1 MIRSAP
7 ILAAPVLAAACAV
20 LVGGA
25 AEAATKAGVTMPD
38 TMQVEGATVQ
48 LNGLG
53 LRSFTMLRIRGYVGG
68 LYLTRKT
75 HDAEEALSEP
85 GPKALVID
93 YIRGASLS
101 QVHDLYM
108 DSSRKYCAHHSCSDS
123 QKASFEALLGT
134 IRPVKPGDS
143 SSFLMGAKGVDVLFD
158 GQPVAHLPDPAF
170 GRVILDSDLGEMPP
184 SAELKNG
191 LLGRDTG

>member
-1 MIRSAP
+1 MIRSAR
-7 ILAAPVLAAACAV
+7 VLAAACAV
-20 LVGGA
+20 LAGDA
-25 AEAATKAGVTMPD
+25 AAQAATKAGVTMPD
-38 TMQVEGATVQ
+38 TMQVDGTAVQ

-68 LYLTRKT
+68 LYLTTKT
-75 HDAEEALSEP
+75 HDAEEAMSEP

-123 QKASFEALLGT
+123 QKASFITLLGS

-143 SSFLMGAKGVDVLFD
+143 SSFLMSGKGVDVLFD
-158 GQPVAHLPDPAF
+158 GQPVAHLDDPAF

-184 SAELKNG
+184 SMELKNG
-191 LLGRDTG
+191 LLGREGS

>member
-1 MIRSAP
+1 MIRSAR
-7 ILAAPVLAAACAV
+7 VLAAACTV
-20 LVGGA
+20 LAGTVIVA
-25 AEAATKAGVTMPD
+25 RAATKAGVTMPD
-38 TMQVEGATVQ
+38 TMQVDGTTVQ

-53 LRSFTMLRIRGYVGG
+53 LRSFTMLHIRGYVGG

-75 HDAEEALSEP
+75 HDPEQALSEP

-93 YIRGASLS
+93 YIRGASVS

-108 DSSRKYCAHHSCSDS
+108 ESSRKYCAHHSCSDS
-123 QKASFEALLGT
+123 QKASFQALRGS

-143 SSFLMGAKGVDVLFD
+143 SSFLMSDKGVDVLFD
-158 GQPVAHLPDPAF
+158 GRPVAHLADPAF

-184 SAELKNG
+184 SMELKNG
-191 LLGRDTG
+191 LLGRDDG

>member
-1 MIRSAP
+1 MIRSAR
-7 ILAAPVLAAACAV
+7 VLAAACAV
-20 LVGGA
+20 LAGDAVLA
-25 AEAATKAGVTMPD
+25 QAATKAGVTMPD
-38 TMQVEGATVQ
+38 TMQVDGTTVQ

-53 LRSFTMLRIRGYVGG
+53 LRSFTLLRIRGYVGG

-75 HDAEEALSEP
+75 HDPEEALSEP

-93 YIRGASLS
+93 YIRGASVS

-123 QKASFEALLGT
+123 QKASFEALLGS

-143 SSFLMGAKGVDVLFD
+143 SSFLMSDKGVEVMFD
-158 GQPVAHLPDPAF
+158 GRPVAHLPDPAF

-191 LLGRDTG
+191 LLGRDGS

>member
-1 MIRSAP
+1 MIRSAR
-7 ILAAPVLAAACAV
+7 VLAAACAV
-20 LVGGA
+20 LA
-25 AEAATKAGVTMPD
+25 ADAVAARAATKAGVTMPD
-38 TMQVEGATVQ
+38 TMQVDGTTVQ

-53 LRSFTMLRIRGYVGG
+53 LRSFTLLRIRGYVGG

-75 HDAEEALSEP
+75 HDPEEALSEP

-108 DSSRKYCAHHSCSDS
+108 DSSRKYCAHHSCNDS
-123 QKASFEALLGT
+123 QKASFETLLGS

-143 SSFLMGAKGVDVLFD
+143 SSFLMSDKGVDVLFD
-158 GQPVAHLPDPAF
+158 GQTVAHLTDPAF

-184 SAELKNG
+184 SMELKNG
-191 LLGRDTG
+191 LLGRDGS

>member
-1 MIRSAP
+1 MIRSAR
-7 ILAAPVLAAACAV
+7 VLAAACAV
-20 LVGGA
+20 LAGDA
-25 AEAATKAGVTMPD
+25 AAQAATKAGVTMPD
-38 TMQVEGATVQ
+38 TMQVDGATVQ

-53 LRSFTMLRIRGYVGG
+53 LRSFTMLQIRGYVGG
-68 LYLTRKT
+68 LYLTTKT
-75 HDAEEALSEP
+75 HDAEEAMSEP

-123 QKASFEALLGT
+123 QKASFITLLGS

-143 SSFLMGAKGVDVLFD
+143 SSFLMSGKGVDVLFD
-158 GQPVAHLPDPAF
+158 GRPVAHLDDPAF

-184 SAELKNG
+184 SMELKNG
-191 LLGRDTG
+191 LLGREGS